1 MVGRGMPVFTV
12 EVVEVVVYR
21 GTIEAATEE
30 EATAAAVADLMAHSG
45 GGKVAFF
52 EVADRT
58 ATVVPD

>member
-12 EVVEVVVYR
+12 EVAEVVVYR

-30 EATAAAVADLMAHSG
+30 EATATAVADLIANSG
-45 GGKVAFF
+45 RGKVAFL

-58 ATVVPD
+58 ATVVSD